1 MSSVLSKLRDLRDRG
16 IIIAAQIAK
25 RYDMDARAGIAEFR
39 GVRPDY
45 SDLNELMIA
54 EEAWAYIQEK
64 NIEPQMVF
72 AHPDIFCRNP
82 SATLY
87 YRGMALLPLKGVS
100 EAAVA
105 VNRWEES
112 DSKVRPK
119 PEAALKVARVCNY
132 VNSGIITSMDGWTLE
147 DGYRNILA
155 TMGITQDGSMRNRI
169 GQIAEKRIQHKLLEW
184 LQENGKITSEVPDSS
199 NMYSLIRDYRMTF
212 SSDPDIKFE
221 QRSESGAEWEI
232 VATIEIKGGRDS
244 AGALERLGAVQ
255 KSFEETPNAKNFLI
269 AGVVT
274 KEMKRRLSGLP
285 VERHFLLDD
294 LLEDD
299 KGKWLEFL
307 DEIFHHTVRVVDAKV
322 NE

>member
-1 MSSVLSKLRDLRDRG
+1 MAKVLSRLRDLRDRG
-16 IIIAAQIAK
+16 VVIATQIAK
-25 RYDMDARAGIAEFR
+25 RGDMRARDGIAAFH
-39 GVRPDY
+39 GVWPDY
-45 SDLNELMIA
+45 SDLNRLMIS
-54 EEAWAYIQEK
+54 EEAWAYIQS
-64 NIEPQMVF
+64 NSIDPRMAF
-72 AHPDIFCRNP
+72 AHPDIFCRSP
-82 SATLY
+82 SAILY
-87 YRGMALLPLKGVS
+87 YRGMALLPLKGLS

-105 VNRWEES
+105 VDKWEDHGPEA
-112 DSKVRPK
+112 KPK

-155 TMGITQDGSMRNRI
+155 TMGITQDGSMRNRV
-169 GQIAEKRIQHKLLEW
+169 GRIAEKRIQQKLLDW
-184 LQENGKITSEVPDSS
+184 LQENEKVTSAVPDSS

-221 QRSESGAEWEI
+221 RRSAPDAEWEI

-255 KSFEETPNAKNFLI
+255 KSFEETPSAKNFLI

-274 KEMKRRLSGLP
+274 KEMARRLSGLP
-285 VERHFLLDD
+285 VEKYFLLDD

-307 DEIFHHTVRVVDAKV
+307 DEIFHHTVRIVDSRVDK
-322 NE
+322 